1 MYRRRVEMVM
11 LKDRKEDLE
20 DRSHF
25 IGGSD
30 ARVLMGGDEDALIR
44 LWQQKRGEAEP
55 PDLSGNLVVQLG
67 LVTEGLN
74 RFWFERMSGHRV
86 GQCQSRKFHASIVW
100 MAATLDGGPGKR
112 GRLQRRNHSARNSEG
127 ITAQNAR
134 CGTLDN
140 DGLSGRLPG

>member
-1 MYRRRVEMVM
+1 MM
-11 LKDRKEDLE
+11 KDRKEDLE

-30 ARVLMGGDEDALIR
+30 ARVIMGGDEDALIR

-55 PDLSGNLVVQLG
+55 PDLSGNLIVQLG

-86 GQCQSRKFHASIVW
+86 GQCQTRPRSCGWPRPWAGSFRK
-100 MAATLDGGPGKR
+100 P
-112 GRLQRRNHSARNSEG
+112 
-127 ITAQNAR
+127 AR
-134 CGTLDN
+134 C
-140 DGLSGRLPG
+140 LSRS

>member
-1 MYRRRVEMVM
+1 M

-30 ARVLMGGDEDALIR
+30 ARIIMGGDENALIR

-74 RFWFERMSGHRV
+74 RFWFERMSGQRV
-86 GQCQSRKFHASIVW
+86 GQCQTPQIPLIHRV
-100 MAATLDGGPGKR
+100 DGGDLGRR
-112 GRLQRRNHSARNSEG
+112 GRGNRG
-127 ITAQNAR
+127 
-134 CGTLDN
+134 GV
-140 DGLSGRLPG
+140 